1 MAVNDFID
9 LIGQA
14 CSSDTY
20 QKTCA
25 GTDRVITCENN
36 AVTINAC
43 PADKP
48 TCRNGEC
55 YAQSEDPDPTT
66 CQPSEVKCSEDAKGL
81 ISCGNDGKWTTVAI
95 ACPAETPV
103 CYNGACMAET
113 DVPDPNACNAN
124 DVKCSD
130 DAKGLISCGVDG
142 KWAAQATPCP
152 AEMPA
157 CYNGACVAETDIP
170 DPNACNA
177 NDIKCSDDA
186 KGVIVCGADGKW
198 TESTPCPNDKPFCD
212 QGVCVEKEAPVEP
225 VCTDGAVKCS
235 ADGKGLVTCK
245 DGSWANAT
253 PCPNATPVCAEK
265 DGANAAC
272 VKAPESNACIKN
284 TKKCAATNIS
294 PNSYYVCGNDGKWSE
309 NQELCPA
316 DKPICSGKDGAAEC
330 TVAEEAKECENGD
343 IKCDTILGNLS
354 NSYYT
359 CTDGKWSDAATTCP
373 TDTPVCD
380 TEVNGCIAM
389 CKANDA
395 VCVDDKTLQ
404 TCSRLGVWNTTICDD
419 NETCDKGACVCKD
432 GAERCQ
438 SSVFLTSITH
448 QVCKN
453 GKWEDNACS
462 NNQTCDDATGK
473 CAATC
478 KEGDVRCLDDGSFWM
493 CQRTEFSNATA
504 WQALAQCGNKDACS
518 TNTDALGCKCTVGNG
533 TCVDSTQAKVC
544 QKQSVRINYRNT
556 EYKAWVTETCDTGAC
571 VASDDKAVC
580 SCPAGAYRCNGQTLQ
595 ECKKNAWD
603 DLKTCSPRTP
613 CNTTIRG
620 CAEQC
625 TSGSTCSGNT
635 LLTCQ
640 NGVYVAQTCEHGCR
654 INSNIALIQSAEC
667 RADESCQNTD
677 TRCSA
682 DGKGIETCRN
692 GSWTASAC
700 QQEQICVRQ
709 NNGQNQRFAC
719 QKKNCEPNAI
729 SCQNNRIAMCIDNQ
743 YQTIA
748 TCGQCKDNVC
758 VYD

>member
-198 TESTPCPNDKPFCD
+198 TESTP
-212 QGVCVEKEAPVEP
+212 
-225 VCTDGAVKCS
+225 
-235 ADGKGLVTCK
+235 
-245 DGSWANAT
+245 
-253 PCPNATPVCAEK
+253 
-265 DGANAAC
+265 
-272 VKAPESNACIKN
+272 
-284 TKKCAATNIS
+284 
-294 PNSYYVCGNDGKWSE
+294 
-309 NQELCPA
+309 CPA